1 MLSRFLAS
9 HELQWCKVR
18 RAQSLQ
24 EHGLQKHTAET
35 LPRSR
40 RCTIGNYTVGKGTI
54 GKGTIGKGTIGKGT
68 IGKGTIGKGT
78 TFSRAASAPKPAAL
92 AAEADSA
99 PKTKRPALCKRGPS
113 RRTVWD

>member
-24 EHGLQKHTAET
+24 EHELQKHTAET

-40 RCTIGNYTVGKGTI
+40 RCTIGNYTVGKGTV
-54 GKGTIGKGTIGKGT
+54 GKGTIGKGT

-99 PKTKRPALCKRGPS
+99 PKTKRPALCKRGPF